1 MSTKYLDKINFP
13 SDLRKLSLN
22 ELLKVADELR
32 EKTIETVSKTG
43 GHLGAGLGV
52 IELTV
57 ALHYVFNT
65 PRDRLIWDV
74 GHQAYPHKILT
85 GRKNKINTLRQKDG
99 LYGFVKRSESE
110 YDPFGT
116 AHSSTS
122 ISAGMG
128 MKIAKDLNKDDANI
142 ISVIGDGALSAGMA
156 YEALNNVGATNKQMI
171 VILNDNEMSID
182 RPVGAMSNYLTKL
195 LSSKQ
200 YTSIRSLLKKISEKL
215 PKSISKT
222 LYKAEE
228 YSKGLVA
235 GGTLFEELGFYYL
248 GPIDGHDIKTLVRVL
263 ENIKNSNFGKP
274 IFLHC
279 ITKKGRGYEPAEKSN
294 DKFHGV
300 NKFDV
305 KTGQS
310 LSLSNKK
317 TYSTVFGETLS
328 KAADDDEKII
338 AITAAMMS
346 GTGLDIFNLNHP
358 SRLFDVGIAEQHAVT
373 MAAGLAT
380 EGYKPFVAIYS
391 TFLQRAYDQI
401 VHDVALQKLPVR
413 FAIDR
418 AGLVGAD
425 GPTHAGSFDITYLS
439 TLPNFIIM
447 APSSQN
453 ELIRMIKTSLL
464 IDDRPSAFRYPRG
477 TGILDTNDLT
487 NQSIEIGKGIILNEG
502 NDVAILNL
510 GTRIQSCNEAI
521 KLLSNHNIFPTLAD
535 ARFAKPI
542 DKDLIDK
549 LLDNHKYLITI
560 EEGSS
565 GGFGASLLNYINNER
580 IKPTATK
587 INNLFFPDRFVD
599 HQPPEEQYSE
609 VGMTANAIAEKV
621 IKFFADNVIDF
632 QSFNNT
638 KKIDL

>member
-1 MSTKYLDKINFP
+1 MSYKLLDKINFP
-13 SDLRKLSLN
+13 SDLRKLSLIELENLSN
-22 ELLKVADELR
+22 ELR
-32 EKTIETVSKTG
+32 NKTIETVSKTG

-52 IELTV
+52 VELTI
-57 ALHYVFNT
+57 ALHFVFNT

-74 GHQAYPHKILT
+74 GHQSYPHKILT
-85 GRKNKINTLRQKDG
+85 GRKNKIETLRQKNG

-128 MKIAKDLNKDDANI
+128 MKVAKDLNNDDAKI

-156 YEALNNVGATNKQMI
+156 YEALNNIGASNKQMI

-200 YTSIRSLLKKISEKL
+200 YTNVRSLLKKISSKL
-215 PKSISKT
+215 SNSVSKT

-228 YSKGLVA
+228 FSKGLVT

-248 GPIDGHDIKTLVRVL
+248 GPIDGHDIKTLVPVL
-263 ENIKNSNFGKP
+263 ENIKDSSVDKP

-279 ITKKGRGYEPAEKSN
+279 VTKKGYGYEPAEKSD

-310 LSLSNKK
+310 LNTSNKK
-317 TYSTVFGETLS
+317 TYSSIFGETLS
-328 KAADDDEKII
+328 NVAKNDEKIV
-338 AITAAMMS
+338 ALTAAMMS
-346 GTGLDIFNLNHP
+346 GTGLDIFNSQHP
-358 SRLFDVGIAEQHAVT
+358 DRLFDVGIAEQHAVT

-380 EGYKPFVAIYS
+380 EGFKPYVAIYS

-425 GPTHAGSFDITYLS
+425 GPTHAGSYDITFLS

-447 APSSQN
+447 APSNQN
-453 ELIRMIKTSLL
+453 ELIRMINTTVF
-464 IDDRPSAFRYPRG
+464 INDRPSAFRYPRG
-477 TGILDTNDLT
+477 TGEMNNND
-487 NQSIEIGKGIILNEG
+487 NNIDPIEIGKGIILEEG
-502 NDVAILNL
+502 NEVAILNL
-510 GTRIQSCNEAI
+510 GSRLQNCQEAI
-521 KLLSNHNIFPTLAD
+521 KILNANGIQPTLAD

-542 DKDLIDK
+542 DTNLLEQ
-549 LLDNHKYLITI
+549 LLDNHKYLLTI

-565 GGFGASLLNYINNER
+565 GGFSSSVLNYIHNER
-580 IKPTATK
+580 IKITSTK
-587 INNLFFPDRFVD
+587 VNNIFFPDKFID
-599 HQPPEEQYSE
+599 HQSPEEQYSE
-609 VGMTANAIAEKV
+609 IGMDADSIAKKIIQIYE
-621 IKFFADNVIDF
+621 DNVVNF
-632 QSFNNT
+632 QSFNKN
-638 KKIDL
+638 IRN

>member
-1 MSTKYLDKINFP
+1 MSNKFLDKINFP
-13 SDLRKLSLN
+13 SDLKELSLGN
-22 ELLKVADELR
+22 LEDLAVELR
-32 EKTIETVSKTG
+32 NKTIDTVSKTG

-52 IELTV
+52 VELTI

-74 GHQAYPHKILT
+74 GHQSYPHKILT
-85 GRKNKINTLRQKDG
+85 GRKNKIETLRQKNG

-142 ISVIGDGALSAGMA
+142 ICVIGDGALSAGMA

-182 RPVGAMSNYLTKL
+182 RPVGAMSSYLTRL

-200 YTSIRSLLKKISEKL
+200 YTNVRSLLKKISSKF
-215 PKSISKT
+215 PTSISKT

-228 YSKGLVA
+228 YSKGLVS

-248 GPIDGHDIKTLVRVL
+248 GPIDGHDMKTLVPVL
-263 ENIKNSNFGKP
+263 ENIKKTDVGKP

-279 ITKKGRGYEPAEKSN
+279 ITKKGKGYEPAEKSD

-300 NKFDV
+300 NKFNIE
-305 KTGQS
+305 TGQS
-310 LSLSNKK
+310 INQSNKK
-317 TYSTVFGETLS
+317 SYSKVFGETLT
-328 KAADDDEKII
+328 KAAETDEKII
-338 AITAAMMS
+338 AVTAAMMS
-346 GTGLDIFNLNHP
+346 GTGLDIFSLQHP
-358 SRLFDVGIAEQHAVT
+358 AKFFDVGIAEQHAVT

-380 EGYKPFVAIYS
+380 EGFKPFVAIYS
-391 TFLQRAYDQI
+391 TFLQRAYDQV

-418 AGLVGAD
+418 AGLVGSD

-439 TLPNFIIM
+439 ALPNFIIM
-447 APSSQN
+447 APSNQN
-453 ELIRMIKTSLL
+453 ELIRMINTSVL

-477 TGILDTNDLT
+477 AGEIDNTNLNYDSL
-487 NQSIEIGKGIILNEG
+487 EIGKGIIIKEG

-510 GTRIQSCNEAI
+510 GTRMQSCEEAI
-521 KLLSNHNIFPTLAD
+521 QLLNSHNIYPTLAD

-542 DKDLIDK
+542 DKYLIDN

-565 GGFGASLLNYINNER
+565 GGFGSSVLNYIHNER
-580 IKPTATK
+580 RKSTLTK
-587 INNLFFPDRFVD
+587 VNNIYFPDRFID
-599 HQPPEEQYSE
+599 HQSPEDQYKE
-609 VGMTANAIAEKV
+609 IGMDADSIANKIL
-621 IKFFADNVIDF
+621 KFYQDNIIDF
-632 QSFNNT
+632 ETYNKNI
-638 KKIDL
+638 KN